1 MLCVRNLENLDPAF
15 LSRIARPH
23 WKVETLKTVNLLV
36 GSVGGRG
43 IIEGQLGE
51 ALPAK
56 MIMARDR

>member
-1 MLCVRNLENLDPAF
+1 MLCLRNLENLRDPGI
-15 LSRIARPH
+15 LSRLLGRT
-23 WKVETLKTVNLLV
+23 EDSLGNLLV